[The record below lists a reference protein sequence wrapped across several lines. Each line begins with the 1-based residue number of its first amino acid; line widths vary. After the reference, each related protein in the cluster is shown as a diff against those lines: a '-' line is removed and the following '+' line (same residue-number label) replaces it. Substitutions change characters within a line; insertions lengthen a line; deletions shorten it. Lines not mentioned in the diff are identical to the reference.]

1 MARKHMMQR
10 WTSSVGVTTR
20 EFHSGFLWQRQSHQ
34 GCGCWRGMHSR
45 QSKTFHS
52 ITAHCQKAAHKDERI
67 VKYSCCA
74 CAVQVLY
81 VDQHCSNP
89 GCPASSDVGNTI
101 STKTK
106 TKSRLRGSRY
116 GVETP
121 QKWSSPVRGSVHTLH
136 CQRYTDS
143 EGQSSLEPCYG
154 HICASSP
161 WWHYR
166 VTSLKCPGSVLL
178 DAVTSQWNKLQP
190 LINYLVKTTLTD
202 TKTRLP
208 ASLPRSTQD

>member
-34 GCGCWRGMHSR
+34 VCGCWHGMHSR
-45 QSKTFHS
+45 QSNTFHS
-52 ITAHCQKAAHKDERI
+52 ITAHWQKAAHKDERI

-89 GCPASSDVGNTI
+89 GCPASSDVGNAI

-106 TKSRLRGSRY
+106 TKSRLR
-116 GVETP
+116 EI
-121 QKWSSPVRGSVHTLH
+121 WSWNPPKMIQS
-136 CQRYTDS
+136 CQR
-143 EGQSSLEPCYG
+143 
-154 HICASSP
+154 ICS
-161 WWHYR
+161 Y
-166 VTSLKCPGSVLL
+166 
-178 DAVTSQWNKLQP
+178 
-190 LINYLVKTTLTD
+190 TTLSKIHGFWRTEQSWTLLRTHLCLLTLVALQSD
-202 TKTRLP
+202 V
-208 ASLPRSTQD
+208 A